1 MSRRGRCEVK
11 ASLNLFE
18 ACREELIQIQV
29 VGVRAFSFMR
39 LSVRLRTKVG
49 RRSEKRFAAQLVVP
63 GLWVDFVHQNP
74 DVGYRWGKWQF
85 HNFLRF
91 HRDALVASDVSRQA
105 KKHFWIGHVERLPA
119 TASAYTTGVTE
130 SAVIP
135 EGHALQAQGGRP

>member
-49 RRSEKRFAAQLVVP
+49 RRSDKRFAAQLVVP

-74 DVGYRWGKWQF
+74 EMGYRLGKRQF
-85 HNFLRF
+85 HNFLRL
-91 HRDALVASDVSRQA
+91 HRDALVAPDAIRLA
-105 KKHFWIGHVERLPA
+105 KKRFWIGHTERFPAAAFACATEVVEGNVL
-119 TASAYTTGVTE
+119 
-130 SAVIP
+130 AVGP
-135 EGHALQAQGGRP
+135 TLQDQADRS